1 MKWDDNSDKENSM
14 ANAQNENQKEKEP
27 KVSEKEP
34 RIKRWPIIPLIGGP
48 VGILILLC
56 YVTTAKTPAPVKP
69 SEFADVNEQVLLNE
83 AEKLKSQAEQLY
95 PIAARED
102 DFKKK
107 NELCDKGLDLCD
119 KALEKFDRIRG
130 AYEEQEAK
138 GLIRKGAIY
147 QWEKSLEETVEL
159 RKRFEDMRGF
169 PQ

>member
-1 MKWDDNSDKENSM
+1 M
-14 ANAQNENQKEKEP
+14 ANAQDENQKEKEP

-56 YVTTAKTPAPVKP
+56 YVTTTKPPTPVER

-95 PIAARED
+95 PITVSED
-102 DFKKK
+102 DFKKR
-107 NELCDKGLDLCD
+107 NELCDKGIDLCD
-119 KALEKFDRIRG
+119 KAIEKFVKIGG
-130 AYEEQEAK
+130 AYEEQEKK
-138 GLIRKGAIY
+138 GLITKGAIY
-147 QWEKSLEETVEL
+147 QWEESYRETCEL
-159 RKRFEDMRGF
+159 RKRFEDIKGF

>member
-56 YVTTAKTPAPVKP
+56 YVTTAKIPVP
-69 SEFADVNEQVLLNE
+69 VERSEFADVNEQVLLNE

-95 PIAARED
+95 SRAKEEED
-102 DFKKK
+102 FNKK
-107 NELCDKGLDLCD
+107 NKLLDEALDLCD
-119 KALEKFDRIRG
+119 KAREKFDKIRG
-130 AYEEQEAK
+130 AYEEQELK
-138 GLIRKGAIY
+138 GLIPKGVIY
-147 QWEKSLEETVEL
+147 QWEKSYEETVEL
-159 RKRFEDMRGF
+159 RHRIQDIKGF